1 VRLPAEQRRR
11 QLLDV
16 ACEVFAAGGFHTT
29 AMDDVATAAGVTKPV
44 LYQHFPSKRALFSE
58 LLEDIG
64 RRLLDA
70 FIEPV
75 DAAASPRERVETG
88 FTAYFRF
95 VFDNGAAFRL
105 IFGASVR
112 NDPDFAV
119 IADRVLDEAAQG
131 VSAFIEIDGSDEHR
145 LVLANALVG
154 IAEAT
159 SRHALADPDA
169 SRDPE
174 QLARWLSELAW
185 FGLRGI
191 RADEIAER
199 TTGSL
204 SGT

>member
-1 VRLPAEQRRR
+1 MRLPAEQRRR

-16 ACEVFAAGGFHTT
+16 ACEVFATGGFHAT
-29 AMDDVATAAGVTKPV
+29 AMDDVANAAGVTKPV

-64 RRLLDA
+64 QRLLST

-95 VFDNGAAFRL
+95 VFDNASAFRL

-112 NDPDFAV
+112 NDPEFAERTE
-119 IADRVLDEAAQG
+119 RVLEEGARLIATL
-131 VSAFIEIDGSDEHR
+131 IDLPVDPEHR
-145 LVLANALVG
+145 LVLAHALVG

-191 RADEIAER
+191 RADEIAQP
-199 TTGSL
+199 TTGTL